1 MHICNSKRIQLMFA
15 RLELL
20 SYVASHNK
28 YYKYDDKKKKKSRRN
43 PIYLFTH
50 QVSVSLLIKFEQT
63 YTISLSNL
71 QNYLNT
77 TDTTR
82 FRSKATN
89 DRFEQSQRLTQF
101 PSLIRENL
109 ISVHSRLINNA
120 CVRNAR
126 LTVKKEHV
134 AGTMH
139 DRNVVRQGIR
149 NKRPTKS

>member
-1 MHICNSKRIQLMFA
+1 MFA

-89 DRFEQSQRLTQF
+89 DRFERSQRLTQF